1 MRDKMR
7 LLTPGPT
14 PLPEE
19 VRLTLALDMVHHRKP
34 GFTAVLG
41 EVQAGLRELFGHAG
55 PVCVLTA
62 SGSGAMW
69 AAASNLFRPGER
81 VLVVEGGKFGE
92 RWTRIAGAHG
102 LDCAVLGVPWGKAA
116 TAEMVARALDANP
129 GVAGV
134 FVQASETSTG
144 VLHPVR
150 EIAAVT
156 RQRDVMLVADGISAV
171 GISPCPMDE
180 WGVDCLLTG
189 SQKGLMLPPGLS
201 FIALSP
207 RAWERVERT
216 APRNFYF
223 DLLGER
229 KKTLESQTLFT
240 PGINLIQGLHTC
252 LQLFREAGLAAVYRR
267 QWALT
272 RMCRTGIAAMGLA
285 PLAERDYTWGLT
297 SVLLP
302 AGVDGSA
309 VLKAAAERYGVV
321 MAGGQ
326 DRLKGRIVRIGH
338 MGYVD
343 WGDLAAGLHA
353 LARSLHLA
361 GGYTASRDYLEQAL
375 AAYEQALADGP
386 PVL

>member
-41 EVQAGLRELFGHAG
+41 EVQEGLRELFGHAG
-55 PVCVLTA
+55 PVLVLTA
-62 SGSGAMW
+62 SGTGAMW
-69 AAASNLFRPGER
+69 AAVTNLFRPKER
-81 VLVVEGGKFGE
+81 VLVIEGGKFGE
-92 RWTRIAGAHG
+92 RWVKMAGSHG
-102 LDCAVLGVPWGKAA
+102 LDCTILGVPWGKAA
-116 TAEMVARALDANP
+116 TAELVAKALDANP
-129 GVAGV
+129 GIVGV

-144 VLHPVR
+144 VMHPVR
-150 EIAAVT
+150 QIAEVT
-156 RQRDVMLVADGISAV
+156 RARNVLLVADGISAV

-201 FIALSP
+201 FLALSP
-207 RAWERVERT
+207 RAWERVEQV

-229 KKTLESQTLFT
+229 KKTLGSQTLFT

-252 LQLFREAGLAAVYRR
+252 LQLFREAGLPAVYRK

-272 RMCRTGIAAMGLA
+272 CMCRAGIAAMGLA

-297 SVLLP
+297 SVKMP
-302 AGVDGSA
+302 AGVDGGA

-326 DRLKGRIVRIGH
+326 DALKGRIVRVGH

-343 WGDLAAGLHA
+343 WADLSAGLHA
-353 LARSLHLA
+353 LARSMQLA
-361 GGYTASRDYLEQAL
+361 GGYTACRDYLEQAL

-386 PVL
+386 PAL